1 MGKCRQMRRILG
13 PTWALQQCSPV
24 ALQMIHDVDMINV
37 WQARTVCVCTN
48 GWMEDELRKLNFGF
62 GAIGVYNLWGGTFI
76 GHCQI
81 CSGLLSRYGCRSKFG
96 TSQVGVDIGSMCL
109 FKHMVV
115 NPGHSRTRWDFP
127 LPRWPS
133 HAARHVDPIRLL
145 RTAIRTEVGWVTQS
159 FTRLPPGAWWDD
171 NGKPCDDQN
180 VAKYWKQWQS

>member
-1 MGKCRQMRRILG
+1 MFAQTDGWRMSWGNLILG
-13 PTWALQQCSPV
+13 SVPLVSTTYEV
-24 ALQMIHDVDMINV
+24 A
-37 WQARTVCVCTN
+37 RS
-48 GWMEDELRKLNFGF
+48 F
-62 GAIGVYNLWGGTFI
+62 

-96 TSQVGVDIGSMCL
+96 TSQVGVDIGSMWL

-171 NGKPCDDQN
+171 IGKPCDDQN
-180 VAKYWKQWQS
+180 VAKYWKQ